1 MIDNSIRQSLFEW
14 QDIFLLYKYLYNI
27 LNFAS

>member
-1 MIDNSIRQSLFEW
+1 MIDNSIQQSLFAW